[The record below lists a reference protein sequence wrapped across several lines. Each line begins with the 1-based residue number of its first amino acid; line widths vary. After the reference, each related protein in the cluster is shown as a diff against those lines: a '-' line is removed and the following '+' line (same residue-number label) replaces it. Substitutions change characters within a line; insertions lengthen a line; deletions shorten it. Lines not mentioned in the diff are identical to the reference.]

1 MNNNPEFLRNIWLE
15 LSSHRLIGMPAV
27 LLAVFFLIYLVTGHA
42 FSDST
47 RIVAMTLYFV
57 LALLWGTR
65 LAGEALV
72 NEVQDRTWDQQ
83 RMSSISPWSMAWGKL
98 FGSTIYTWYGAII
111 CLVIFAVSAVQTS
124 QPDVIKHVIFM
135 LAIAVFGQS
144 VALLSSMQAIKTYHR
159 SASTAFM
166 VMGIVVALPL
176 ISWGFNE
183 TGYLSWYDQQYRVLD
198 FLMVSVICFATW
210 SLVGIYRKMRE
221 ELQFRNTPV
230 YWFAFCVFMAC
241 YLAGTIQ
248 VQLLADELIT
258 FRLFVAYSTF
268 IVFAYVMV
276 ILEDKN
282 SLLLRRV
289 IAARNAQNW
298 RSVFENI
305 PCWFVTLLSAYV
317 LCVALMFYDFP
328 DITLAAQGF
337 ALKPYLVTTALFLTR
352 DVLLFIFFNMT
363 ANRRRADVTA
373 IFYLVLLYWLLP
385 SILTGMNLPMA
396 TAALLPIGMHDATIS
411 IVSGFVQCSV
421 LAFLVWQRWKKLYEK
436 I

>member
-1 MNNNPEFLRNIWLE
+1 
-15 LSSHRLIGMPAV
+15 
-27 LLAVFFLIYLVTGHA
+27 
-42 FSDST
+42 
-47 RIVAMTLYFV
+47 
-57 LALLWGTR
+57 
-65 LAGEALV
+65 
-72 NEVQDRTWDQQ
+72 
-83 RMSSISPWSMAWGKL
+83 
-98 FGSTIYTWYGAII
+98 
-111 CLVIFAVSAVQTS
+111 
-124 QPDVIKHVIFM
+124 
-135 LAIAVFGQS
+135 
-144 VALLSSMQAIKTYHR
+144 
-159 SASTAFM
+159 
-166 VMGIVVALPL
+166 
-176 ISWGFNE
+176 
-183 TGYLSWYDQQYRVLD
+183 
-198 FLMVSVICFATW
+198 
-210 SLVGIYRKMRE
+210 MRE

-282 SLLLRRV
+282 PLLLRRV

-421 LAFLVWQRWKKLYEK
+421 LAFLVLQRWKKLYQK